1 MLSILRPVVNFYN
14 RGIMMKNKLLID
26 EQLKEKLDAYA
37 QLLEKKPVTIIKEA
51 LENYFQQADKR
62 ILEKNMQE
70 KDPDTDI
77 GFDEFWDDV
86 DI

>member
-1 MLSILRPVVNFYN
+1 MDDSKLSL
-14 RGIMMKNKLLID
+14 GTELS
-26 EQLKEKLDAYA
+26 EKLEAFS
-37 QLLEKKPVTIIKEA
+37 QILEKKPQTIIKEA
-51 LENYFQQADKR
+51 LEDYFQAAEKM
-62 ILEKNMQE
+62 ILEKSMTD